1 MFFEAPL
8 TDRYLP
14 TPTPGKI
21 MPISLGPI
29 IMPSIAFFDTH
40 HYDRLAF
47 EKANVEFNYDIT
59 FYETRLSLQTTPLA
73 DGFSVVCPFVNDNL
87 DAEVLEK
94 LAKGGTRLVALRA
107 AGYNRIDLN
116 AAARLGIKVVRVP
129 AYSPYAVAEH
139 AFALL
144 LALVRKV
151 HRAYARVREN
161 NFSLEGLEGF
171 DLHGKTFAVVGFGR
185 IGQIAADIAL
195 GFGCKVMVFSQMV
208 PEEWR
213 NRPNVSI
220 VENLADLY
228 ANADV
233 ISLHVPLTPETHHM
247 INRQAMSQMKRGVIL
262 LNTSRGGLID
272 SLSLIHC
279 LKSGRIGGV
288 GMDVYELEEGVFFED
303 LSQTVLQDDVLARLT
318 TFPNVLITSHQGFLT
333 HEALANIADT
343 TLMNIEAFEAGKTL
357 VNEVVAG

>member
-1 MFFEAPL
+1 
-8 TDRYLP
+8 
-14 TPTPGKI
+14 
-21 MPISLGPI
+21 MPN
-29 IMPSIAFFDTH
+29 IAFFDTH
-40 HYDRLAF
+40 HYDRQAF
-47 EKANVEFNYDIT
+47 EKANAEFQYNIT
-59 FYETRLSLQTTPLA
+59 FFETRLSQQTTPLA
-73 DGFSVVCPFVNDNL
+73 DGFEVVCPFVNDNL
-87 DAEVLEK
+87 DAEVIEK

-107 AGYNRIDLN
+107 AGYNKIDLT
-116 AAARLGIKVVRVP
+116 AAAKFGIKVVRVP
-129 AYSPYAVAEH
+129 GYSPYAVAEH

-195 GFGCKVMVFSQMV
+195 GFGCKVMVFSQVV
-208 PEEWR
+208 PDEWR
-213 NRPNVSI
+213 HRANVTI
-220 VENLADLY
+220 VDNLSELY
-228 ANADV
+228 AAADI

-272 SLSLIHC
+272 SLALIHC

-318 TFPNVLITSHQGFLT
+318 TFPNVLITSHQAFLT
-333 HEALANIADT
+333 HEALSNIADT
-343 TLMNIEAFEAGKTL
+343 TLDNIRAFISGQKL
-357 VNEVVAG
+357 VNEVAIA

>member
-1 MFFEAPL
+1 
-8 TDRYLP
+8 
-14 TPTPGKI
+14 
-21 MPISLGPI
+21 MPN
-29 IMPSIAFFDTH
+29 IAFFDTH

-47 EKANVEFNYDIT
+47 EKANAEFQYNIT
-59 FYETRLSLQTTPLA
+59 FFETRLSQQTTPLA
-73 DGFSVVCPFVNDNL
+73 DGFEVVCPFVNDNL
-87 DAEVLEK
+87 DAEVLAK

-107 AGYNRIDLN
+107 AGYNKIDL
-116 AAARLGIKVVRVP
+116 AAAAKFGIKVVRVP
-129 AYSPYAVAEH
+129 GYSPYAVAEH

-195 GFGCKVMVFSQMV
+195 GFGCKVMVFSQVV
-208 PEEWR
+208 PDEWR
-213 NRPNVSI
+213 NRANVTI
-220 VENLADLY
+220 VENLSDLY
-228 ANADV
+228 AAADV
-233 ISLHVPLTPETHHM
+233 ISLHVPLTPETYHM

-272 SLSLIHC
+272 SLALIHC

-318 TFPNVLITSHQGFLT
+318 TFPNVLITSHQAFLT
-333 HEALANIADT
+333 HEALSNIADT
-343 TLMNIEAFEAGKTL
+343 TLDNIRAFTSGQKL
-357 VNEVVAG
+357 VNEVAVA